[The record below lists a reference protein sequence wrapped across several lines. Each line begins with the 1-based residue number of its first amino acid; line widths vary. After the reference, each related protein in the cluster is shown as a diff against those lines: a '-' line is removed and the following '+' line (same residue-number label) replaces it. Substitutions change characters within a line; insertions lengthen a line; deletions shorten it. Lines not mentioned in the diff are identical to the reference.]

1 MQEFTKNDYIEY
13 EDVEID
19 EIIKYEN
26 HYLIVKKSD
35 SCKNCFFNEHDKY
48 NCNIRA
54 NCIGRNGEEINFEE
68 LTEIEMLIILGEKNI
83 KCDGKR
89 FFVELDKLEEI

>member
-1 MQEFTKNDYIEY
+1 MQEFTKDDYIEY

-19 EIIKYEN
+19 EIIKFDN
-26 HYLIVKKSD
+26 HYLIVKEDD
-35 SCKNCFFNEHDKY
+35 SCQNCFFGENEKY
-48 NCNIRA
+48 DCNTLIG
-54 NCIGRNGEEINFEE
+54 CIGRNGKEINFEE